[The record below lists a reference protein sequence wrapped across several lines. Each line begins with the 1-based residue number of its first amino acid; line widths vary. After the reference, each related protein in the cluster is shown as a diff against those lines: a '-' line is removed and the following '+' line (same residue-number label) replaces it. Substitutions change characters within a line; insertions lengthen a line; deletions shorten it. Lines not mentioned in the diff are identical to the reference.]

1 MGKRKAK
8 ENDHLQHNEFP
19 SCSSSSEHL
28 VSSKRLDDASDS
40 SNDGSSQFSQ
50 DVVNVDF
57 EFFDPKESDFHGL
70 QALLRSYLDDV
81 AWDLTTF
88 VELILAQT
96 TVGTVI
102 KTAEDESP
110 IGFITA
116 LNLERYKAHSC
127 MQEIRTFLM
136 EKCGS
141 TSEAGKLEA
150 LWQKQQGVGLIVNE
164 RLVNVPVDLAP
175 PLYEGLFQEIAWA
188 TEDEVWFEVQLFCT
202 APWSKPIDFS
212 SLPIQSLRDAFKF
225 TDYLILTRVYQ
236 EIPKKKG
243 SAKSKNK
250 KTKKK
255 PRNLP
260 QEVANLIYIKPE
272 DEIFHKLSSWSCTFP
287 VDAETLAGH
296 ETRGLKLLR
305 LVMCIEADR
314 VQDFAAQLSSLVQ

>member
-188 TEDEVWFEVQLFCT
+188 TEDE
-202 APWSKPIDFS
+202 
-212 SLPIQSLRDAFKF
+212 PIQSLRDAFKF